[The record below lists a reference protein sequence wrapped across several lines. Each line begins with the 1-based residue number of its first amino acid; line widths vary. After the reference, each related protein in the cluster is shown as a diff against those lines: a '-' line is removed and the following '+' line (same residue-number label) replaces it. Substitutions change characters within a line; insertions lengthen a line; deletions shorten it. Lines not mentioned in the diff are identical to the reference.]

1 MNQSL
6 LYEALGIGL
15 MALVVGVIVHSV
27 SMKIKKHDM
36 NDMTVYAIHLF
47 VIGILVHLIFQYAGI
62 NKWYCTNGTACR
74 V

>member
-36 NDMTVYAIHLF
+36 NDMSVYAIHLF
-47 VIGILVHLIFQYAGI
+47 IIGVLVHLIFQYAGI
-62 NKWYCTNGTACR
+62 NKWYCTNGLACK

>member
-6 LYEALGIGL
+6 LSEALVVGL
-15 MALVVGVIVHSV
+15 MSLVVGVIVHSV
-27 SMKIKKHDM
+27 SMKLKKHNM
-36 NDMTVYAIHLF
+36 NDMTVYALHLF

-62 NKWYCTNGTACR
+62 NKWYCTNGIACK